1 MCDRAMAS
9 ALNLDRTLD
18 PAMAVALLL
27 EKLLLYAGAN
37 GMIPIVGRHWAE
49 SLLEAK
55 LSWIAPGTDRSLMPP
70 NQASTYAAFSAG
82 LSLDFLD
89 DHKLTA
95 LSFERLRHF
104 KDSNRDLLSRHQLH
118 LTEVA
123 REYQSIETDHRR
135 EPALQDL
142 RLKAI
147 KKRAELDDE
156 ARTSVRSLG
165 LDLLKKGI
173 DSATSKEGMVVG
185 VATALALNHSAI
197 ALLGGAF
204 MAGVGQSISGLVE
217 IWKTGRER
225 RQTNAFAYLFATRS
239 L

>member
-1 MCDRAMAS
+1 M
-9 ALNLDRTLD
+9 
-18 PAMAVALLL
+18 
-27 EKLLLYAGAN
+27 
-37 GMIPIVGRHWAE
+37 
-49 SLLEAK
+49 
-55 LSWIAPGTDRSLMPP
+55 
-70 NQASTYAAFSAG
+70 
-82 LSLDFLD
+82 
-89 DHKLTA
+89 
-95 LSFERLRHF
+95 
-104 KDSNRDLLSRHQLH
+104 
-118 LTEVA
+118 EVA
-123 REYQSIETDHRR
+123 REYRAIETDHRR
-135 EPALQDL
+135 EPALQEL

-185 VATALALNHSAI
+185 VATALTLNHSAL

-217 IWKTGRER
+217 IWKAGREQ
-225 RQTNAFAYLFATRS
+225 RQSNAFAYLFATRS